1 MNNIFEFHRELN
13 FKKVIGLVIVV
24 LSILILI
31 IFFHP
36 QNTEKKL
43 KEQEAANP
51 YKTYNSLD
59 NRVSLELPKRYNLQE
74 IQSNYLLQ
82 LQSSDGLHINIEEEP
97 IVFGKSLN
105 EISNSDKE
113 VYTKKL
119 ENAFDISD
127 LKEFNLENSNAL
139 SSYTYSFK
147 YINEEITYNIQ
158 IFWIQGNTCYY
169 VISSAFPEND
179 MSKYQGLESEIIS
192 SFKMN

>member
-13 FKKVIGLVIVV
+13 KKKVVGLVIVV

-31 IFFHP
+31 IFFRP

-43 KEQEAANP
+43 KEQESANP

-59 NRVSLELPKRYNLQE
+59 SRVSLELPKRYNLQE
-74 IQSNYLLQ
+74 IQNNYLIQ
-82 LQSSDGLHINIEEEP
+82 LQSSDGLLINIEEEP

-113 VYTKKL
+113 IYTKKF

-147 YINEEITYNIQ
+147 YINEEITYDIQ
-158 IFWIQGNTCYY
+158 IFWVQGNTCYY
-169 VISSAFPEND
+169 VISTAFPESD
-179 MSKYQGLESEIIS
+179 IQKYQGLESEIIS
-192 SFKMN
+192 SFKMD

>member
-13 FKKVIGLVIVV
+13 KKKVVGLVIVV

-31 IFFHP
+31 IFFRP

-59 NRVSLELPKRYNLQE
+59 SRVSLELPKRYNLQE
-74 IQSNYLLQ
+74 IQNNYLIQ
-82 LQSSDGLHINIEEEP
+82 LQSSDGLLINIEEEP

-113 VYTKKL
+113 IYTKKF
-119 ENAFDISD
+119 ENTFDISD

-147 YINEEITYNIQ
+147 CINEEITYDIQ
-158 IFWIQGNTCYY
+158 IFWVQGNTCYY
-169 VISSAFPEND
+169 VISTAFPESD
-179 MSKYQGLESEIIS
+179 IQKYQGLESEIIS
-192 SFKMN
+192 SFKMD